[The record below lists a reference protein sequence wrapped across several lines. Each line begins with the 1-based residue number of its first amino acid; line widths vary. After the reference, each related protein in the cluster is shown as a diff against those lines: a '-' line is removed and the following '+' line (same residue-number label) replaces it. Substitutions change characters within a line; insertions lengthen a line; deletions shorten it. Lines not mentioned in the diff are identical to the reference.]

1 MTKKVD
7 ITELTNEFVYQRY
20 LLNNAHIR
28 EYFTKLKVPEYIAL
42 NIISENADKED
53 IYSGKTYLKDLSDAM
68 QVPIRKISKI
78 VGQLRDRGLVK
89 WSYDGAG
96 DEGTYVVITED
107 GSGLIT
113 DQENKLRDYYG
124 RVIEKYGTDNMIQL
138 LEMMKRLETVMSIE
152 LEEKEEILDDETD
165 E

>member
-68 QVPIRKISKI
+68 QVPIRQISKI

-89 WSYDGAG
+89 WSY
-96 DEGTYVVITED
+96 D

>member
-1 MTKKVD
+1 
-7 ITELTNEFVYQRY
+7 
-20 LLNNAHIR
+20 
-28 EYFTKLKVPEYIAL
+28 
-42 NIISENADKED
+42 
-53 IYSGKTYLKDLSDAM
+53 M
-68 QVPIRKISKI
+68 QVPIRQISKI

-124 RVIEKYGTDNMIQL
+124 RVIEN
-138 LEMMKRLETVMSIE
+138 TVLI
-152 LEEKEEILDDETD
+152 T
-165 E
+165 